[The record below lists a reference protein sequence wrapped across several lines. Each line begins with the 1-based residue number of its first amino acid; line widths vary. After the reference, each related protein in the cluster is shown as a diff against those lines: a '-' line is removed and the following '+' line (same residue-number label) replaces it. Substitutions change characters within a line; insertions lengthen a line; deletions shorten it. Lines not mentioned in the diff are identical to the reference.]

1 MAENPPNVTQIPAPR
16 VDFIDKRTGLMAR
29 EWYRFFVNLYNITGG
44 GTSQVST
51 EDLQVSM
58 DGSHAAQA
66 QADVMQ
72 TALHA
77 LQSAPVIQ
85 EHVHFPR
92 YGSFYDTTTQ
102 MAAAINTAYA
112 ITFNTTDL
120 TKGVTIGSPTSRIYV
135 DREGVYN
142 IQFSAQL
149 DNSSGG
155 VHLAYIWLRVN
166 GTDVPYS
173 AGQVRLKGNDG
184 ELIAAWNYIYNF
196 TAGDYFEL
204 MWAVADTSVQLLATA
219 ATAFCPA
226 IPSVIL
232 TVTDNISK

>member
-1 MAENPPNVTQIPAPR
+1 MPENPPNVTQIPAPR

-29 EWYRFFVNLYNITGG
+29 EWYRFFVNLYDITGSG
-44 GTSQVST
+44 ASQVST

-58 DGSHAAQA
+58 DGSHATQA
-66 QADVMQ
+66 QVDVMQ
-72 TALHA
+72 TALQA

-92 YGSFYDTTTQ
+92 YGAFSDTTTQ
-102 MAAAINTAYA
+102 TATAINTATA
-112 ITFNTTDL
+112 MLLNTTDL

-135 DREGVYN
+135 DRPGVYN

-149 DNSSGG
+149 SNSSGG
-155 VHLAYIWLRVN
+155 IHLAYIWLRIN

-173 AGQVRLKGNDG
+173 AGKLRMKGNDS
-184 ELIAAWNYIYNF
+184 ETVPSWNYLVNL
-196 TAGDYFEL
+196 TAGDYFQL
-204 MWAVADTSVQLLATA
+204 MWAVSDISVQIITSP
-219 ATAFCPA
+219 ATAFSPA

-232 TVTDNISK
+232 TVTDNIST